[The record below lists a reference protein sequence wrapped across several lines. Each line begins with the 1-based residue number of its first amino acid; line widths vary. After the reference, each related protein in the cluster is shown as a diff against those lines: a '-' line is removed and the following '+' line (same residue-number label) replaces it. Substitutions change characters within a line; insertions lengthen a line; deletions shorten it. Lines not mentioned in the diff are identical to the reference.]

1 MSEISTNYMG
11 LKLKNPIIAS
21 SSGLTDTL
29 DKLIELEKSGV
40 GAVVIKS
47 IFEEEIVLHTQRSIE
62 KMSASGFIYP
72 ETMEYFENDYEN
84 IEDPVQTYLK
94 LITDAKKKLSIPVIA
109 SINCV
114 SENGWD
120 EFAQAAEKAGA
131 DALEL
136 NIFLLPSDPNRSAEA
151 NEKIYFDAAKK
162 VLAKVKIP
170 VSIKLGPYSSN
181 LASLLEKLSKTGVS
195 GLVLFNRSYN
205 TDFDIDTLEFTNAS
219 VLTTPSDM
227 YHSLRWIALMSG
239 KTGCSLAASTGV
251 HDGAG
256 LIKMLL
262 AGADAV
268 QVAST
273 LYRNGNGQVAKMLAD
288 LTTWMNAQGYKSI
301 KDFAGKMSYTKTYN
315 PAAFERIQFMQQYRN
330 FGK

>member
-273 LYRNGNGQVAKMLAD
+273 LYHNGNGQVAKMLAD